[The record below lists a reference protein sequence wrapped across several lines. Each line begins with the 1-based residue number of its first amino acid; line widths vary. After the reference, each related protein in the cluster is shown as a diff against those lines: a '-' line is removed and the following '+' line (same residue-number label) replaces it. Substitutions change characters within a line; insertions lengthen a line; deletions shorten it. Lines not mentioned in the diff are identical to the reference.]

1 MKKRWIGYLLAATI
15 TVLAIAGCSVTEEQI
30 ENEARSMI
38 ENKLMQDP
46 KEPNE
51 EKEGL
56 SFFANVDITIEPVN
70 EFNYV
75 VSSRDTTYLLFKND
89 DVDYVNPDA
98 IRDDMMLDKEVVS
111 LETFTND
118 NNVNSYIVITNFED
132 ETYRL
137 IVAVDGL
144 KMTTV
149 LPLEELESS
158 AEFMFDFVYSMAQN
172 SND

>member
-15 TVLAIAGCSVTEEQI
+15 TVLTVAGCSVTEEQI